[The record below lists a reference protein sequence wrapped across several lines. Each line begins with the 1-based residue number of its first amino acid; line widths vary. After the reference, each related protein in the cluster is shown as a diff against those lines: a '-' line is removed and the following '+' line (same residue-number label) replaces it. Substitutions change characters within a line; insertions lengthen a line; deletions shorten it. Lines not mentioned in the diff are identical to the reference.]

1 MVGLALEVSETAKMK
16 KQIKQAASSVTDV
29 KTDIKEVKLTLE
41 HTGVSPNIA
50 EVFHYAFCYIGFL
63 TGNTIVIH

>member
-16 KQIKQAASSVTDV
+16 KQIKQAASSETDV
-29 KTDIKEVKLTLE
+29 KTDIKEVELTLE
-41 HTGVSPNIA
+41 HTGVSPTIV